1 MGAAGA
7 TASEVIEQALGALP
21 ASVREELR
29 ARLAGADA
37 LVVMHIRDERFRWMS
52 LFTFPFKVLL
62 WSLVLLVLLW
72 VFLQNLASES
82 GDPGDG
88 GTSKRPSLKP
98 EALPRYDGSKDSTV
112 PVYVCRVERPARS
125 WIPGF
130 LRFRFTLPVHTLEVL
145 TSPSEAPPL
154 RFTISGE
161 RQGHAAVAALYAVAS
176 AAGLKLVELNQGP
189 PPVVVH
195 RGHGRLPLMLDPRAL
210 DLEWARSEV
219 TAAGFEIIA
228 TETGLELRRVH
239 SPTSKGLAWVFLVGM
254 LLVSP
259 AFVWLADFRHLLL
272 NFLFDAWGRPS
283 GADVFFVDS
292 EGVGYCYKRAG
303 RTWSRVAV
311 PRSQLHAIIFGEEL
325 GFDDQVSYGQPRLR
339 LVGNGSVYPVDYSL
353 GDRLGNA
360 IRDLLVNEILASES
374 IRPGATASTGG
385 GLTA

>member
-72 VFLQNLASES
+72 VFLQNLTSGE

-88 GTSKRPSLKP
+88 DTPQRSSPKP
-98 EALPRYDGSKDSTV
+98 EALPRYEGSKDSSV
-112 PVYVCRVERPARS
+112 PVYVSRVERPARS

-130 LRFRFTLPVHTLEVL
+130 LRFRFTVPVHTVEVV
-145 TSPSEAPPL
+145 TSPSEAPPF
-154 RFTISGE
+154 RFTVSGE

-176 AAGLKLVELNQGP
+176 VARLKLVELNQGP

-195 RGHGRLPLMLDPRAL
+195 RGHGRLPLMLDPRSL
-210 DLEWARSEV
+210 DLKWARSEV
-219 TAAGFEIIA
+219 AAAGFELVTTSA
-228 TETGLELRRVH
+228 GLELRHAH

-259 AFVWLADFRHLLL
+259 AFLWLASFRRLLL
-272 NFLFDAWGRPS
+272 NFLFDAWGRPP
-283 GADVFFVDS
+283 GADVFFVDG
-292 EGVGYCYKRAG
+292 EAVGYCYKRAG

-311 PRSQLHAIIFGEEL
+311 PRSQLQAIVFGEEL

-339 LVGNGSVYPVDYSL
+339 LVGNGSVYTVDYSL

-360 IRDLLVNEILASES
+360 IRDLLVSEVLASES
-374 IRPGATASTGG
+374 TRPGATASTGS
-385 GLTA
+385 